1 MVWKKGTAPVP
12 LIVYHKTP
20 LTSIPVKGVLIA
32 TCLIICYIIVNAGNS
47 RRKGAVSTTQAADP
61 FPAPKAPGKAFALE
75 ELPAPRMLYKR
86 KGGEDHEFFG
96 CCSFADADWRNDFRD
111 VSDYMENRHKR

>member
-75 ELPAPRMLYKR
+75 ELPAPQMLYKR
-86 KGGEDHEFFG
+86 KGGEDHEFF
-96 CCSFADADWRNDFRD
+96 
-111 VSDYMENRHKR
+111 